1 MLGIFILHHTPPC
14 LKIVTVSMKNMYI
27 KLRTNETVKTT
38 CYMFKEQNHLF
49 ILPIYHGRVEDINNI
64 KHGRTQLK
72 GALNAPCMLHWID
85 DDFELK

>member
-1 MLGIFILHHTPPC
+1 
-14 LKIVTVSMKNMYI
+14 
-27 KLRTNETVKTT
+27 
-38 CYMFKEQNHLF
+38 MFKEQNHLF

-85 DDFELK
+85 DDFELNKTEMAATQHHLKVIAKPLESNNTVSKFLKVLKTSSS